1 MIGTAADSLSMH
13 ASAEHTAMTA
23 ALPIV
28 DLSGFADDKA
38 AFAAN
43 LGRQY
48 QKFGF
53 VGFVNHGID
62 DALIRRARQV
72 FAEFFA
78 LDTAIKQQYEK
89 PEIARVRGYTGFG
102 VEQAKGYSQPDLKEL
117 WHIGRE
123 MSGDIPHP
131 DVLLPNLWP
140 EEVPAMREHGYAL
153 FQALEAVGQKILA
166 ALALYL
172 ELPEDW
178 FADKTDHGT
187 SILRALHYPP
197 IVDAE
202 PGQVRAAQHEDINL
216 ITLLVGS
223 EQSGLE
229 ILTRHGEWIP
239 ITTIEGTIVVNIGD
253 MLQRLTNHRL
263 PSTTHRVV
271 NPAGD
276 AALQSRY
283 SMPFFMHL
291 NPEFVLQTLPSCIDD
306 EHPNRYPP
314 ISAYD
319 YLMERLREIK
329 LT

>member
-1 MIGTAADSLSMH
+1 MSVAI
-13 ASAEHTAMTA
+13 
-23 ALPIV
+23 PIV
-28 DLSGFADDKA
+28 DLSTYAGDKA

-43 LGRQY
+43 LGQQY

-89 PEIARVRGYTGFG
+89 PEIARVRGYTGYG
-102 VEQAKGYSQPDLKEL
+102 IEQAKGFTQPDLKEL

-123 MSGDIPHP
+123 MSGDNPHP

-140 EEVPAMREHGYAL
+140 KEAPAMREHGYAL
-153 FQALEAVGQKILA
+153 FQALEAVGQTILS

-172 ELPEDW
+172 DLDEDW

-229 ILTRHGEWIP
+229 ILTRQGEWIP

>member
-1 MIGTAADSLSMH
+1 MSVAI
-13 ASAEHTAMTA
+13 
-23 ALPIV
+23 PIV
-28 DLSGFADDKA
+28 DLSEFQQHKREFAKQ
-38 AFAAN
+38 
-43 LGRQY
+43 LGQQY
-48 QKFGF
+48 QQFGF

-62 DALIRRARQV
+62 DELLNNARRV
-72 FAEFFA
+72 FTDFFA
-78 LDTAIKQQYEK
+78 LDKAVKEQYEK

-102 VEQAKGYSQPDLKEL
+102 VEQAKGFTQPDLKEL

-123 MSGDIPHP
+123 MSDDNPYP

-140 EEVPAMREHGYAL
+140 NEAPAMREHGYAL

-172 ELPEDW
+172 DLDEDW
-178 FADKTDHGT
+178 FVDKTDHGT

-197 IVDAE
+197 IIDAE

-223 EQSGLE
+223 EQAGLE
-229 ILTRHGEWIP
+229 ILSRSGEWIP

-253 MLQRLTNHRL
+253 MLQRLSNHCL

-271 NPAGD
+271 NPDGQ
-276 AALQSRY
+276 AAQQSRY

-291 NPEFVLQTLPSCIDD
+291 NPEFVLQTLPSCID
-306 EHPNRYPP
+306 EQHPNRYQP

>member
-1 MIGTAADSLSMH
+1 MSVAI
-13 ASAEHTAMTA
+13 
-23 ALPIV
+23 PIV
-28 DLSGFADDKA
+28 DLSEFADNKA

-43 LGRQY
+43 LGQQY

-62 DALIRRARQV
+62 DALIKRARQV

-89 PEIARVRGYTGFG
+89 PEIARVRGYTGYG
-102 VEQAKGYSQPDLKEL
+102 IEQAKGFTQPDLKEL

-123 MSGDIPHP
+123 MSGDNPHP
-131 DVLLPNLWP
+131 DVLLPNMWP
-140 EEVPAMREHGYAL
+140 EEVPAMRAHGYAL
-153 FQALEAVGQKILA
+153 FQALEAVGQTILS

-172 ELPEDW
+172 DLQEDW

-187 SILRALHYPP
+187 S
-197 IVDAE
+197 
-202 PGQVRAAQHEDINL
+202 
-216 ITLLVGS
+216 
-223 EQSGLE
+223 
-229 ILTRHGEWIP
+229 
-239 ITTIEGTIVVNIGD
+239 IEGTIVVNIGD